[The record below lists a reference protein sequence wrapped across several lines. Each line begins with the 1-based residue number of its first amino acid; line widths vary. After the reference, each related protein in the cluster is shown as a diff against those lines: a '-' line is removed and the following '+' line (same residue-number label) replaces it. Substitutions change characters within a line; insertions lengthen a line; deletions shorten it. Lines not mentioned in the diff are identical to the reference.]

1 MVETYLVT
9 GGAGFIGSHFI
20 KKLLKTRENVKIIN
34 VDLLTYAGGIDNL
47 EEIYSDPRHIFVKG
61 DVRDAKL
68 INQLAEKAD
77 YIVHF
82 AAETHVDRSILS
94 AGTFVL
100 TDVFGTYVVLE
111 AARRAGRVRRFLHI
125 STDEVYG
132 SIHEGKF
139 DENSP
144 LNPSSPYAAS
154 KAGADRLAFAF
165 YKTYGLPV
173 IIARPSNNFGPNQ
186 HPEKAIPLFI
196 TNAIDDLPIPL
207 YGTGENVR
215 DWLYVEDDVDA
226 LLLLLEK
233 GEPGQ
238 VYNIAASNEV
248 KNIDLAKMILD
259 YLRKPHSLI
268 SFVKDRPG
276 HDYRYSMNWDKIK
289 NLGWQ
294 PKWKFEKALEKTV
307 KWYVKNER
315 WWRKRKESRE
325 FKEYYNKNYFEK
337 EGLN

>member
-9 GGAGFIGSHFI
+9 GGAGFIGSHFV
-20 KKLLKTRENVKIIN
+20 KRLLKSRKNIKVIN

-68 INQLAEKAD
+68 MNQLVERAD
-77 YIVHF
+77 YVIHF
-82 AAETHVDRSILS
+82 AAETHVDRSILF

-111 AARRAGRVRRFLHI
+111 AARRAGKIRKFLHI

-132 SIHEGKF
+132 SIEKGRF
-139 DENSP
+139 DESSP

-154 KAGADRLAFAF
+154 KAGADRLAYAF

-173 IIARPSNNFGPNQ
+173 IIARPSNNFGPHQ

-207 YGTGENVR
+207 YGTGDNVR

-259 YLRKPHSLI
+259 YLGKPHSLI

-276 HDYRYSMNWDKIK
+276 HDYRYSMSWDKIK
-289 NLGWQ
+289 ALGWS
-294 PKWKFEKALEKTV
+294 PKWKFEEALEKTV
-307 KWYVKNER
+307 KWYLENEK
-315 WWRKRKESRE
+315 WWRKRKESKE
-325 FKEYYNKNYFEK
+325 FREYYNKNYFGK